1 LSYKE
6 FAAAS
11 LKRKEERAER
21 NLKKRQLREKHREEM
36 EKLFSTT
43 LLDVELQGG
52 SLN

>member
-1 LSYKE
+1 M
-6 FAAAS
+6 AS

-21 NLKKRQLREKHREEM
+21 NLQKRILKEKHRIEM
-36 EKLFSTT
+36 EKLFATS